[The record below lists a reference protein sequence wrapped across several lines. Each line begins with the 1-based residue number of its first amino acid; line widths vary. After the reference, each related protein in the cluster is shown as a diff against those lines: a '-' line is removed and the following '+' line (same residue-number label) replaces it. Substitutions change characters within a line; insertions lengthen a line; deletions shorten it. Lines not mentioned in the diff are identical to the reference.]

1 MNVILPAQ
9 WVIVESLFSL
19 HLSNREMASH
29 IYKPKHEIYY
39 LLKISSQ
46 VQSGATDMPK
56 SNSLDVRE
64 HACLVQTASF
74 LYIIFQW

>member
-1 MNVILPAQ
+1 
-9 WVIVESLFSL
+9 
-19 HLSNREMASH
+19 MASH

-56 SNSLDVRE
+56 SNSLDARE